1 MLSSF
6 KLDKCTKYDEISK
19 AMRQTCS
26 AKKNRGRGKSIQ
38 QQDVNLL
45 PKWEGGEPK
54 GQSVASAF
62 ARAAGKKV

>member
-1 MLSSF
+1 M
-6 KLDKCTKYDEISK
+6 I
-19 AMRQTCS
+19 QTCS
-26 AKKNRGRGKSIQ
+26 AKKNRGYGKSIQ

-62 ARAAGKKV
+62 ARASGKKV